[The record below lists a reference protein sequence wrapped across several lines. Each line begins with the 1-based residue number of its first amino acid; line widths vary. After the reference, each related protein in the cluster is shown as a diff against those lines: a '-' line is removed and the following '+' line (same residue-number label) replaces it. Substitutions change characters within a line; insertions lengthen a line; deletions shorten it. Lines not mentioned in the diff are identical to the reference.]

1 VESVELLKSN
11 LDWLSDDQLNQ
22 LDQFASVFRETNAQI
37 NLVSRKD
44 MDNFF
49 TRHILHSLSIA
60 QAIKFKP
67 GAKVADVGTGGGLP
81 GLPLAII
88 FPEAQFTLI
97 DSIGKK
103 VKAAQQMADELGIT
117 NVQTH
122 WGRMEEVQDQFD
134 FIVSRAVK
142 PLPQM
147 AMWLKGKFK
156 QKSNHELPNGLLYIK
171 GGDFQDEVDA
181 LNVNY
186 RFWYLSDWFTDP
198 FFETKKLVWLRLR

>member
-1 VESVELLKSN
+1 
-11 LDWLSDDQLNQ
+11 
-22 LDQFASVFRETNAQI
+22 
-37 NLVSRKD
+37 
-44 MDNFF
+44 
-49 TRHILHSLSIA
+49 
-60 QAIKFKP
+60 
-67 GAKVADVGTGGGLP
+67 
-81 GLPLAII
+81 
-88 FPEAQFTLI
+88 
-97 DSIGKK
+97 
-103 VKAAQQMADELGIT
+103 MADELGIT

-171 GGDFQDEVDA
+171 GGDFQDDVDA

>member
-1 VESVELLKSN
+1 MESVELLKSN
-11 LDWLSDDQLNQ
+11 LDWISCDQLEQ
-22 LDQFASVFRETNAQI
+22 LDQFANIFREINAQI

-44 MDNFF
+44 MDDFF
-49 TRHILHSLSIA
+49 TRHILHSLSIS

-67 GAKVADVGTGGGLP
+67 GVNVADVGTGGGLP

-88 FPEAQFTLI
+88 FPDVQFTLI

-103 VKAAQQMADELGIT
+103 VNATQQMADELGIT

-122 WGRMEEVQDQFD
+122 WGRMEEVQNQFD

-186 RFWYLSDWFTDP
+186 RYWFLSDWFTDP

>member
-103 VKAAQQMADELGIT
+103 VKAAQHMANELGIT
-117 NVQTH
+117 NVKTH
-122 WGRMEEVQDQFD
+122 WGRMEDVQDQFD

-171 GGDFQDEVDA
+171 GGDFQDDVDA

>member
-1 VESVELLKSN
+1 VESAELLKSN

-103 VKAAQQMADELGIT
+103 VKAAQHMADELGIT

-171 GGDFQDEVDA
+171 GGDFQDDVDA

>member
-1 VESVELLKSN
+1 MESVELLKSN

-103 VKAAQQMADELGIT
+103 VKAAQHMADEQGIT

-171 GGDFQDEVDA
+171 GGDFQDDVDA

>member
-1 VESVELLKSN
+1 MESVELLKSN